1 MCRLLIAAIFAA
13 AMWPVAAYAN
23 QTLAAFSPPS
33 SSPVVINAC
42 GASLSDT
49 SVGNVNYYVNNAV
62 KFTNTSD
69 KPVVAVRFRFDLLDA
84 FAQPL
89 RTLTGDVTGY
99 FFPGVLIEPHYNITA
114 ERFDTNV
121 WSTINI
127 NPNIAEV
134 RCSVE
139 LVRFEGDS
147 TWSPAAQVASGSIQS
162 ASPKPGYNICDS
174 AFEAR
179 DWQTVIEKCPTFA
192 KDANDA
198 GTASSLVY
206 AAKVWSRV
214 AVAYAKTGDDELFT
228 KSRRLAIDD
237 VNEALALLK
246 LKPNKALKEQADM
259 IKSQV
264 SSTTF
269 KYDADSM

>member
-1 MCRLLIAAIFAA
+1 MCRLLITAIFAA

-99 FFPGVLIEPHYNITA
+99 FSPGVLIEPHYNITA

-139 LVRFEGDS
+139 LVRFEDDS
-147 TWSPAAQVASGSIQS
+147 TWSPAAQVASGSINQPHLS
-162 ASPKPGYNICDS
+162 LDI
-174 AFEAR
+174 
-179 DWQTVIEKCPTFA
+179 TFA
-192 KDANDA
+192 TPLSKLAI
-198 GTASSLVY
+198 G
-206 AAKVWSRV
+206 
-214 AVAYAKTGDDELFT
+214 
-228 KSRRLAIDD
+228 RRLSKNAQHLPRTLTTS
-237 VNEALALLK
+237 VRLAH
-246 LKPNKALKEQADM
+246 
-259 IKSQV
+259 
-264 SSTTF
+264 
-269 KYDADSM
+269 